1 MTRKDDVEAKAT
13 PSLQRRTQV
22 CGDWRCSCVEHIL
35 VLGEGER
42 VSSEK
47 FSSIGE
53 HGVDG
58 ASMRTA

>member
-1 MTRKDDVEAKAT
+1 
-13 PSLQRRTQV
+13 
-22 CGDWRCSCVEHIL
+22 

-42 VSSEK
+42 VSSER

-53 HGVDG
+53 HGDGVDG